1 MQIQTQILSDL
12 IIANKSS
19 LFNEALFKG
28 RAKGA
33 WRKYHKAFCQLIAEC
48 ITNERCHNHMYN
60 AYDLGGRSELVKR
73 FKSNNTF
80 TSVNEKCGVFV
91 ATGAY
96 KKGLSNQAYMLND
109 SFLAKLDTLIDTDT
123 LPVSK
128 LNNWAAYKP
137 DSYDDSSFC
146 STSGDGITCFMM
158 QSDKP
163 VERLYAWALR
173 EAYRL
178 HDNKIPQYYVKGKKT
193 DRLYG
198 KGPLAIGNISRE
210 LRAHVM
216 QDYIEYDLS
225 AASYTILFNLAKDKT
240 LYPTIKQYVNDV
252 KGFREQLCNGT
263 YADVN
268 AVKTVFLHKSFG
280 SSLTFKT
287 GIAKELPMTLVQQ
300 ITKHP
305 LFQRFNDEL
314 KLLKT
319 ELEALYPEKLEEFRT
334 ARDVYKEGHSKE
346 GQYKGNYRSTYICWL
361 YQKYEI
367 EIIQL
372 IRKELD
378 DPMDCLL
385 LHDAIYTKQKLDVT
399 TLEAVVK
406 TELGIDI
413 RIG

>member
-1 MQIQTQILSDL
+1 MPIQTQILADL
-12 IIANKSS
+12 IVANKSN
-19 LFNEALFKG
+19 LFNETLFKG
-28 RAKGA
+28 RGKGA
-33 WRKYHKAFCQLIAEC
+33 WRKYHEVYCQLIAEC
-48 ITNERCHNHMYN
+48 ICNERQHNHIFN
-60 AYDLGGRSELVKR
+60 SYDLGGRSAMMKL
-73 FKSNNTF
+73 FKSDNTF
-80 TSVNEKCGVFV
+80 RSINHKCGVFV
-91 ATGAY
+91 ATGTY
-96 KKGLSNQAYMLND
+96 KQGESNQAYMLSD

-128 LNNWAAYKP
+128 LSNWAAYKP
-137 DSYDDSSFC
+137 ESYNDSSFC
-146 STSGDGITCFMM
+146 STSGHGITCFMM

-178 HDNKIPQYYVKGKKT
+178 HDNKIPQYYVKGNKT

-210 LRAHVM
+210 LRAYVM

-225 AASYTILFNLAKDKT
+225 AASYTILFNLADDKT
-240 LYPTIKQYVNDV
+240 LYPTIDQYVNDV
-252 KGFREQLCNGT
+252 QGFREQLCDGT
-263 YADVN
+263 DADVN

-334 ARDVYKEGHSKE
+334 ARDVYKEGHSVRLHPK
-346 GQYKGNYRSTYICWL
+346 
-361 YQKYEI
+361 
-367 EIIQL
+367 L
-372 IRKELD
+372 IHFT
-378 DPMDCLL
+378 P
-385 LHDAIYTKQKLDVT
+385 
-399 TLEAVVK
+399 
-406 TELGIDI
+406 
-413 RIG
+413 

>member
-1 MQIQTQILSDL
+1 MQIQTQILADV
-12 IIANKSS
+12 IVANKSL
-19 LFNEALFKG
+19 LFNESLFKG
-28 RAKGA
+28 RGKGA
-33 WRKYHKAFCQLIAEC
+33 WRKYHEVYCQLIAEC
-48 ITNERCHNHMYN
+48 ISNERQHNHIFN
-60 AYDLGGRSELVKR
+60 SYDLGGRSTMMKL
-73 FKSNNTF
+73 FKSDNTF
-80 TSVNEKCGVFV
+80 RSINEKCGAFV
-91 ATGAY
+91 ATGTY
-96 KKGLSNQAYMLND
+96 KQGESNQAYMLND

-128 LNNWAAYKP
+128 LSKWAVYKP
-137 DSYDDSSFC
+137 ESYDDSSFC
-146 STSGDGITCFMM
+146 YTSGHGITCFMM
-158 QSDKP
+158 QSGKP

-178 HDNKIPQYYVKGKKT
+178 HGNRIPQYYVKGKKT

-240 LYPTIKQYVNDV
+240 LYPTIEQYVNDV
-252 KGFREQLCNGT
+252 KGFREQLCDGT
-263 YADVN
+263 DADVN

-305 LFQRFNDEL
+305 LFQQFNDEL
-314 KLLKT
+314 KQLKT
-319 ELEALYPEKLEEFRT
+319 ELEALYPEKLKEFRT
-334 ARDVYKEGHSKE
+334 ARDVYEEGHSKE

-385 LHDAIYTKQKLDVT
+385 LHDAIYTKQKLDVP

>member
-1 MQIQTQILSDL
+1 MQIQTQILADL
-12 IIANKSS
+12 IVANKSN
-19 LFNEALFKG
+19 LFNETLFKG
-28 RAKGA
+28 RGKGA
-33 WRKYHKAFCQLIAEC
+33 WRKYHEVYCQLISEC
-48 ITNERCHNHMYN
+48 ICNERQHNHIFN
-60 AYDLGGRSELVKR
+60 SYDLGGRSAMMKL
-73 FKSNNTF
+73 FKSDNTF
-80 TSVNEKCGVFV
+80 RSINQKCGVFV
-91 ATGAY
+91 ATGTY
-96 KKGLSNQAYMLND
+96 KQGESNQAYMLSD

-123 LPVSK
+123 LPISK
-128 LNNWAAYKP
+128 LGNWAAYKP
-137 DSYDDSSFC
+137 ENYDDSSFC
-146 STSGDGITCFMM
+146 STSGHGITCFMM

-178 HDNKIPQYYVKGKKT
+178 HDNKIPQYYVKGNKT

-225 AASYTILFNLAKDKT
+225 AASYTILFNLADDKT
-240 LYPTIKQYVNDV
+240 LYPTIDQYVNDV
-252 KGFREQLCNGT
+252 QGFRELLCDGT
-263 YADVN
+263 DADVN
-268 AVKTVFLHKSFG
+268 VVKTVFLHKSFG

-300 ITKHP
+300 ITKHR
-305 LFQRFNDEL
+305 LFQRFNEEL
-314 KLLKT
+314 KQLKT

-334 ARDVYKEGHSKE
+334 ARDVYEQGHSKE

-385 LHDAIYTKQKLDVT
+385 LHDAIYTKQKLDVP

-413 RIG
+413 RIA